1 MHLESEVIWFEQ
13 HVLSLPELA
22 DLSGLPRP
30 VLEELLDCG
39 AIPALESVTAT
50 PEAGAAGGASQD
62 ASSPASGRELR
73 FGARALIA
81 ARTAR
86 RLRADFELDV
96 QALAVALSL
105 LERVADLE
113 AQLRALQ
120 ARQPQR
126 LR

>member
-1 MHLESEVIWFEQ
+1 MRLESTEVLWLEQ
-13 HVLSLPELA
+13 HVLSLAELA
-22 DLSGLPRP
+22 ELSGLPRP

-39 AIPALESVTAT
+39 AIAT
-50 PEAGAAGGASQD
+50 IDPGAG
-62 ASSPASGRELR
+62 SGTRPIPGPLPQTELR
-73 FGARALIA
+73 FGAQALIA
-81 ARTAR
+81 ARVAR

-113 AQLRALQ
+113 AQLRELQ

-126 LR
+126 MR